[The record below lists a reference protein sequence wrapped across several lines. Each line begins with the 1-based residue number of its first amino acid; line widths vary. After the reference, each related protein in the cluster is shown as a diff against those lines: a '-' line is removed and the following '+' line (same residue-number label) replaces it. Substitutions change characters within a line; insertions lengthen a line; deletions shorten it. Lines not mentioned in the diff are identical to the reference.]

1 MIGTIP
7 GPILF
12 GYIIDQTCL
21 LKDGNCLFYD
31 NYSMSL
37 AMGLTIAAVKI
48 IGVVLFGL
56 ALYFSNRSPI
66 PDDENLDLDDMDN
79 ANSKNDKVL

>member
-7 GPILF
+7 GPILI

-31 NYSMSL
+31 NYSMAL
-37 AMGLTIAAVKI
+37 AVAVTITIVKI
-48 IGVVLFGL
+48 LGLGFFGL
-56 ALYFSNRSPI
+56 ALYFSNRSSI
-66 PDDENLDLDDMDN
+66 PDDENFDLDDMDN
-79 ANSKNDKVL
+79 ANFKWW